1 MNRQTLSRVTA
12 ATLLAVAVLVG
23 SAKSYASD
31 ADDVKATID
40 EFHAAVSAL
49 DLAKMDAIWVHD
61 DRVMDKEPLAKV
73 PTLGWEATRK
83 NFEGAFGATAEAK
96 ITQGEGPHIQVQGDT
111 AWAMGVAV
119 GNGKVEDRPSL
130 RWPRLRGRCL
140 QETERPLALRVAR
153 RLRPAAAVAPE
164 RAQGAAGGPS
174 TAFGPMWPSLA
185 RLRTCRQNGVGCRGA
200 GAP

>member
-1 MNRQTLSRVTA
+1 MNGQTLSRATA
-12 ATLLAVAVLVG
+12 AALLGVAVLMGGG
-23 SAKSYASD
+23 SSYASD
-31 ADDVKATID
+31 ADDVKATIN

-111 AWAMGVAV
+111 AWSMGVATGGEKLKTGQV
-119 GNGKVEDRPSL
+119 F
-130 RWPRLRGRCL
+130 RGPVFEADVFKKQDGHWL
-140 QETERPLALRVAR
+140 YVSH
-153 RLRPAAAVAPE
+153 AAYVLPP
-164 RAQGAAGGPS
+164 Q
-174 TAFGPMWPSLA
+174 
-185 RLRTCRQNGVGCRGA
+185 
-200 GAP
+200 